1 MPLYEIY
8 VNYLGKRLLTETI
21 EITDEYQ
28 ANLYAYSRAMDYFN
42 LNEDT
47 SKYPTFSEYI
57 HALFEIH
64 KYLHV
69 YKSNKCLKLG
79 RTINE
84 DNEILQ

>member
-57 HALFEIH
+57 HALFE
-64 KYLHV
+64 KMDFGYQEV
-69 YKSNKCLKLG
+69 K
-79 RTINE
+79 
-84 DNEILQ
+84 